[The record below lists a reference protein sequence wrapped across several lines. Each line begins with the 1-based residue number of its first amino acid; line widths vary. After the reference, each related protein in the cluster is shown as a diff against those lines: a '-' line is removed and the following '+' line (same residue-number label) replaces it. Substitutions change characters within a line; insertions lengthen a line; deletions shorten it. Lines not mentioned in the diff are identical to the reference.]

1 MTKGDFIEDWSSCVK
16 CGRNKGIYGSNYILI
31 HQGCE
36 QCRQTSYTLGNP
48 CVLSTKNFKCRP
60 WRRKSLS
67 ESVSKGPCP
76 DSLLSTTF
84 LLLFVCTNIVQG
96 VSYFLQKASSF
107 KRDTNILWQF
117 LLVGL
122 LGGFMFPLVSCQEGL
137 PNAVVYT
144 GSVFTYNIPEDVF
157 GCEVDSIV
165 VSESVDRYLSHW
177 LAYNSDKKQLYGV
190 PSEKEKG
197 TYNLLVVALTKDG
210 KVGSHVCG
218 SRSFSVKVLPANDE
232 LPASIH
238 FGLGTSNKDDSNAL
252 RSPCNPGMQVVQG
265 TAILNANMESLNG
278 HERMT
283 LILKMS
289 DHLGVSLS
297 RVSFF
302 AGHASHPIID
312 KLDSPAVMAAGA
324 GDGRFAKGSKSLL
337 TWHIGCGA
345 IKLDDLALSKL
356 EADAQDGTIS
366 SLLGFPVFGWH
377 VMSGTQRNQARH
389 RVRRQAIRVPVTETP
404 TSYTAPPSRLSNVST
419 SVIVSPTVKITSV
432 FRGNSTIQLS
442 APGASSLVQNRTVI
456 ATSSA
461 VNISRTMSL
470 GMQSSGQILSSS
482 AVSMSRSSS
491 SAVSMSRSSESL
503 QLQPSGNS
511 TLHLASSSFLHSSLN
526 SSFMTR
532 TATVNVSSSAIS
544 SLLLPTTDM
553 TNISSSIV
561 VTPNH
566 TMASVSQ
573 AAPISSVDRTF
584 ITLFISPTSYS
595 SWISSRSTAQVN
607 NSVFP
612 RMSSFAV
619 SLVSPSSVLSSAF
632 RNLTTLFASSEIKL
646 STMQLNVSKAMLP
659 TLSALPTSSPAPGL
673 SSSFTSHNISSALT
687 TALLY
692 QTSSINI
699 VSSLASLSPISSSLF
714 ESTVVKNLSSGIEA
728 MNRTSIL
735 DKTATTLMQPTTNI
749 VPIVTSIIVPTMPTL
764 VTKTSYFATWPFKS
778 STVILSIPLFH
789 SSSPA
794 LLWSSSVITSMSTV
808 SKNFTST
815 APLQPNVPSTE
826 VLRSS
831 LTASPVVTSL
841 KLTSMVTSKSAS
853 GVLGNSTLKIIRSSP
868 TLKTTSALS
877 PMRTTA
883 GETFLVTS
891 ASSRTPI
898 TSLTLEVDKSTTFT
912 LPLAS
917 VSPVLRS
924 SLADVSSTV
933 SSRTW
938 GSLSIAVMQSA
949 NESIESIATRKRLT
963 TFSTQIGKSA
973 ASLPSS
979 NTLFPGS
986 STSTS
991 AFPSSK
997 AFFVSSTILL
1007 QNSSTAVTLVKSTLS
1022 PGSLV
1027 VLSST
1032 VVPSFTTSSL
1042 AQQSQNATAKSR
1054 TVFSITSF
1062 KITTTNLQTRRT
1074 VSSRSSLSRSSSLG
1088 INASASVTPASRTG
1102 TPTTETV
1109 TPSSLHTQ
1117 FESIFSSFTGLAT
1130 SVVVSTSVFS
1140 RSTASPVNSGS
1151 NYVSSRVPSSA
1162 QSSATFPPVNRTSR
1176 SIRKT
1181 IGFSSLASRNT
1192 TQATPSR
1199 TVLKS
1204 SSSFELTGSRVTTI
1218 TQSSL
1223 SLKRSTIYMSSKT
1236 VTPSVTIESSAIL
1249 GRPSFVQRSLSSKV
1263 TQSQSS
1269 VLTSTWSSG
1278 VTQGRSFAM
1287 EKSASRKSHTLGT
1300 IGSETVSRPSAHKNS
1315 VTFTTISTGF
1325 SSLVSR
1331 NTTQVTPSR
1340 TVLKTT
1346 SSFALA
1352 GSRMTTITQSSLSL
1366 KRSTIFMASK
1376 TVTPSLTIESSAMPG
1391 RPSFVQRSLS
1401 SKVTQTHSSVFT
1413 GLTTTLSFGV
1423 TQVSS
1428 SAMQKS
1434 ASRKSRT
1441 LGTISSETQ
1450 SSLSAQVSR
1459 IEATQATST
1468 HENSITFTTIS
1479 TETSSVMS
1487 SIPSVTSSQQTTVEY
1502 FLSRPSQ
1509 TSSAIVV
1516 RSSNTQA
1523 SSPSEVLVVISRV
1536 TASGTPSVTSSI
1548 VVNVASS
1555 FQSVVT
1561 PPSFLPSS
1569 DTSRLFFT
1577 TSVKSRISSVRSR
1590 LISGTQSSHLLS
1602 SETVS
1607 SSNLAPSSDKASS
1620 RQVSI
1625 SASFSTMATAKGI
1638 HSTRRIQIPETSVIR
1653 PSSPSERSSEL
1664 SAKPSLEIRIST
1676 RFESA
1681 ASFVSNTPRDS
1692 STVVRL
1698 SNSTQIIMPTGSAMT
1713 QSVTSSSSIV
1723 RPTTERPNSPPK
1735 VYNEMGRVSAPAGK
1749 ALYLRIPDDTFY
1761 DSEDRATTRNL
1772 SLSVGF
1778 ASGDSIPS
1786 DFWLQFDNKTQTIYG
1801 LPLDAHVRS
1810 GVSGES
1816 LVLRARDSQGDEAL
1830 DAFEVLVV
1838 PSEKPVVQEL
1848 TLRISNNFRIFI
1860 SNVSQRL
1867 LLLEKIAAFYGDSD
1881 SSQIRVL
1888 SFTAG
1893 SVIMEWTNDSLP
1905 TDTCDEEK
1913 IQFVENRILE
1923 DGEVREEFKE
1933 ALRDFLVENATQIR
1947 MGVCKGTRPGDET
1960 TIAPAQ
1966 QSRIEE
1972 SNLWYKHVLIGLLFV
1987 LIILVL
1993 VSILV
1998 WYRRRRRSKP
2008 YNEKRTFK
2016 KRKPIILGQE
2026 IELEPIAGKAL
2037 VLPDDDPSQPP
2048 SYLSETSLAKPVSSD
2063 DDDEEDYGKSPSI
2076 RYQPPPPF
2084 HAALTEDPRS
2094 SPPPAYMMPP
2104 MY

>member
-1181 IGFSSLASRNT
+1181 I
-1192 TQATPSR
+1192 
-1199 TVLKS
+1199 
-1204 SSSFELTGSRVTTI
+1204 
-1218 TQSSL
+1218 
-1223 SLKRSTIYMSSKT
+1223 
-1236 VTPSVTIESSAIL
+1236 
-1249 GRPSFVQRSLSSKV
+1249 
-1263 TQSQSS
+1263 
-1269 VLTSTWSSG
+1269 
-1278 VTQGRSFAM
+1278 
-1287 EKSASRKSHTLGT
+1287 
-1300 IGSETVSRPSAHKNS
+1300 
-1315 VTFTTISTGF
+1315 
-1325 SSLVSR
+1325 
-1331 NTTQVTPSR
+1331 
-1340 TVLKTT
+1340 
-1346 SSFALA
+1346 
-1352 GSRMTTITQSSLSL
+1352 
-1366 KRSTIFMASK
+1366 
-1376 TVTPSLTIESSAMPG
+1376 
-1391 RPSFVQRSLS
+1391 
-1401 SKVTQTHSSVFT
+1401 
-1413 GLTTTLSFGV
+1413 
-1423 TQVSS
+1423 
-1428 SAMQKS
+1428 
-1434 ASRKSRT
+1434 
-1441 LGTISSETQ
+1441 
-1450 SSLSAQVSR
+1450 
-1459 IEATQATST
+1459 
-1468 HENSITFTTIS
+1468 
-1479 TETSSVMS
+1479 
-1487 SIPSVTSSQQTTVEY
+1487 
-1502 FLSRPSQ
+1502 
-1509 TSSAIVV
+1509 
-1516 RSSNTQA
+1516 
-1523 SSPSEVLVVISRV
+1523 
-1536 TASGTPSVTSSI
+1536 
-1548 VVNVASS
+1548 
-1555 FQSVVT
+1555 
-1561 PPSFLPSS
+1561 
-1569 DTSRLFFT
+1569 D
-1577 TSVKSRISSVRSR
+1577 
-1590 LISGTQSSHLLS
+1590 
-1602 SETVS
+1602 
-1607 SSNLAPSSDKASS
+1607 
-1620 RQVSI
+1620 
-1625 SASFSTMATAKGI
+1625 
-1638 HSTRRIQIPETSVIR
+1638 
-1653 PSSPSERSSEL
+1653 
-1664 SAKPSLEIRIST
+1664 
-1676 RFESA
+1676 
-1681 ASFVSNTPRDS
+1681 TPRDS

>member
-1 MTKGDFIEDWSSCVK
+1 MSSHIIKAQDNYSLHGIMTEGDFIEDWSTCVK

-36 QCRQTSYTLGNP
+36 QCRQTSYTLENS

-67 ESVSKGPCP
+67 ESVFKGPCP

-107 KRDTNILWQF
+107 KRETNILWQF

-144 GSVFTYNIPEDVF
+144 GSAFTYNIPEDVF

-190 PSEKEKG
+190 PSEKDKG

-238 FGLGTSNKDDSNAL
+238 FGLGTSNKDDNNAL
-252 RSPCNPGMQVVQG
+252 RSPCIPGMQVVQG

-278 HERMT
+278 HERIN

-366 SLLGFPVFGWH
+366 SLLGFSVFGWH

-389 RVRRQAIRVPVTETP
+389 RVRRQAIRVPVTGTP
-404 TSYTAPPSRLSNVST
+404 TSYTAPPSRMSNAST
-419 SVIVSPTVKITSV
+419 FVIVSPTVKITSV

-442 APGASSLVQNRTVI
+442 PPGASSHVQNKTVI

-482 AVSMSRSSS
+482 AVSMSRSS
-491 SAVSMSRSSESL
+491 ESL
-503 QLQPSGNS
+503 QLQPSENS
-511 TLHLASSSFLHSSLN
+511 TLHLASSSFLHSPLN
-526 SSFMTR
+526 STFMTR

-553 TNISSSIV
+553 ANISSSMV
-561 VTPNH
+561 VSPNY

-573 AAPISSVDRTF
+573 ATPISSVDRTSF

-595 SWISSRSTAQVN
+595 SWISSRSTLQVN
-607 NSVFP
+607 NSVLP

-646 STMQLNVSKAMLP
+646 STMQFSVSKAMLP
-659 TLSALPTSSPAPGL
+659 TLTALPTSSPAPGL
-673 SSSFTSHNISSALT
+673 SSPFTSHNISSALT

-699 VSSLASLSPISSSLF
+699 VRSLASLSPISSSLF

-728 MNRTSIL
+728 MNRTSVL
-735 DKTATTLMQPTTNI
+735 DKTATTLIQPTTNI
-749 VPIVTSIIVPTMPTL
+749 VPIVSSIIVPAMPTL
-764 VTKTSYFATWPFKS
+764 VTKTSSLATWPFKS
-778 STVILSIPLFH
+778 STVILSSPLFR

-808 SKNFTST
+808 IKNFTSS

-853 GVLGNSTLKIIRSSP
+853 GVLGNSTSKMIRSSP
-868 TLKTTSALS
+868 TQK
-877 PMRTTA
+877 M
-883 GETFLVTS
+883 
-891 ASSRTPI
+891 
-898 TSLTLEVDKSTTFT
+898 
-912 LPLAS
+912 
-917 VSPVLRS
+917 
-924 SLADVSSTV
+924 
-933 SSRTW
+933 
-938 GSLSIAVMQSA
+938 SIAVMLSA
-949 NESIESIATRKRLT
+949 NESIESITTRKRLT
-963 TFSTQIGKSA
+963 TFSPQIGKSA
-973 ASLPSS
+973 TSLPSS
-979 NTLFPGS
+979 NTLLPGS
-986 STSTS
+986 STSTF
-991 AFPSSK
+991 AFQSSK

-1007 QNSSTAVTLVKSTLS
+1007 QNSSTESNASVTLVKSTLS
-1022 PGSLV
+1022 PASLA
-1027 VLSST
+1027 
-1032 VVPSFTTSSL
+1032 VVPSFTASSL
-1042 AQQSQNATAKSR
+1042 AQQSQNTTAKSR
-1054 TVFSITSF
+1054 TVFSDTSF

-1074 VSSRSSLSRSSSLG
+1074 VSSIVVGGRSSLSRSSSLV
-1088 INASASVTPASRTG
+1088 INASSSVIPASRTG

-1109 TPSSLHTQ
+1109 TPSSLHSQ

-1181 IGFSSLASRNT
+1181 IG
-1192 TQATPSR
+1192 
-1199 TVLKS
+1199 
-1204 SSSFELTGSRVTTI
+1204 
-1218 TQSSL
+1218 
-1223 SLKRSTIYMSSKT
+1223 
-1236 VTPSVTIESSAIL
+1236 
-1249 GRPSFVQRSLSSKV
+1249 
-1263 TQSQSS
+1263 
-1269 VLTSTWSSG
+1269 
-1278 VTQGRSFAM
+1278 
-1287 EKSASRKSHTLGT
+1287 
-1300 IGSETVSRPSAHKNS
+1300 
-1315 VTFTTISTGF
+1315 
-1325 SSLVSR
+1325 
-1331 NTTQVTPSR
+1331 
-1340 TVLKTT
+1340 
-1346 SSFALA
+1346 
-1352 GSRMTTITQSSLSL
+1352 
-1366 KRSTIFMASK
+1366 
-1376 TVTPSLTIESSAMPG
+1376 
-1391 RPSFVQRSLS
+1391 
-1401 SKVTQTHSSVFT
+1401 
-1413 GLTTTLSFGV
+1413 
-1423 TQVSS
+1423 
-1428 SAMQKS
+1428 
-1434 ASRKSRT
+1434 
-1441 LGTISSETQ
+1441 
-1450 SSLSAQVSR
+1450 
-1459 IEATQATST
+1459 
-1468 HENSITFTTIS
+1468 
-1479 TETSSVMS
+1479 
-1487 SIPSVTSSQQTTVEY
+1487 
-1502 FLSRPSQ
+1502 
-1509 TSSAIVV
+1509 
-1516 RSSNTQA
+1516 
-1523 SSPSEVLVVISRV
+1523 
-1536 TASGTPSVTSSI
+1536 
-1548 VVNVASS
+1548 
-1555 FQSVVT
+1555 
-1561 PPSFLPSS
+1561 
-1569 DTSRLFFT
+1569 
-1577 TSVKSRISSVRSR
+1577 
-1590 LISGTQSSHLLS
+1590 
-1602 SETVS
+1602 
-1607 SSNLAPSSDKASS
+1607 
-1620 RQVSI
+1620 
-1625 SASFSTMATAKGI
+1625 
-1638 HSTRRIQIPETSVIR
+1638 
-1653 PSSPSERSSEL
+1653 
-1664 SAKPSLEIRIST
+1664 
-1676 RFESA
+1676 
-1681 ASFVSNTPRDS
+1681 TPRDS

-1698 SNSTQIIMPTGSAMT
+1698 SNSTQIIMPTRSAMT

-1801 LPLDAHVRS
+1801 LPLDAHVPT

-1848 TLRISNNFRIFI
+1848 TLRISNDFRIFI

-1867 LLLEKIAAFYGDSD
+1867 LLLEEIAAFYGDSD

-1893 SVIMEWTNDSLP
+1893 SVIMKWTNDSLP

-1913 IQFVENRILE
+1913 IQFVANRILE
-1923 DGEVREEFKE
+1923 NGEVREEFKK
-1933 ALRDFLVENATQIR
+1933 ALRDHDFLVENVTQIR
-1947 MGVCKGTRPGDET
+1947 MGVCKATGPGDET

-1972 SNLWYKHVLIGLLFV
+1972 GNLWYKHVLIGLLFV

-1993 VSILV
+1993 VSILI
-1998 WYRRRRRSKP
+1998 WYRRRRRPKP
-2008 YNEKRTFK
+2008 HNEKRTFK